1 MSETEYQDLWHY
13 SERFTRDPLERS
25 ELITMAWK
33 EGEKLGERCNLKLMK
48 SAMHF
53 RSREL
58 YKRSAFPCKEVGKSE
73 PDAWSK
79 ELVYLDRP
87 YANSGNTASVQ
98 ILRTATTPLDH
109 TISSMFIE
117 GLTDDER
124 MLLNALAFGYS
135 LKEVPRENR
144 MSITRINSIRRSLQG
159 KAADHLL

>member
-1 MSETEYQDLWHY
+1 MSDQEYDVLWHY

-53 RSREL
+53 RSKEL
-58 YKRSAFPCKEVGKSE
+58 NKRSAFPCKDVGKSGI
-73 PDAWSK
+73 DAWNK
-79 ELVYLDRP
+79 ELVYVDRP
-87 YANSGNTASVQ
+87 YANSGKTATEQ

-109 TISSMFIE
+109 TMSAMFIE
-117 GLTDDER
+117 DLTADER
-124 MLLNALAFGYS
+124 MVLDALASGYS
-135 LKEVPRENR
+135 LKDVSSRNAV
-144 MSITRINSIRRSLQG
+144 STSYLNSIRRSLRE